1 MNEDG
6 EIPADMG
13 WEGFEGVRSGWEIYI
28 DKYGLAHVGNSRT
41 AACHHVFHVEVEF
54 AGFIF
59 KKREKREGMQEIVK
73 HLPRHAND
81 VMESDCKRTDLAIPS
96 AVSCI

>member
-1 MNEDG
+1 
-6 EIPADMG
+6 MG
-13 WEGFEGVRSGWEIYI
+13 WEGFESVREIYI
-28 DKYGLAHVGNSRT
+28 DEYGLAHVGNSRT

-59 KKREKREGMQEIVK
+59 IKKKRKRKRMQEIVK

>member
-1 MNEDG
+1 MIKGDGSCALMMNEDG

-13 WEGFEGVRSGWEIYI
+13 ESVREIYI
-28 DKYGLAHVGNSRT
+28 DEYGLAHVGNSRT

-59 KKREKREGMQEIVK
+59 KKREKR
-73 HLPRHAND
+73 
-81 VMESDCKRTDLAIPS
+81 KRNARNCQAFTKT
-96 AVSCI
+96 CE

>member
-1 MNEDG
+1 MSEIAELLHVTMCSMLKSNLLVLFLKNE
-6 EIPADMG
+6 
-13 WEGFEGVRSGWEIYI
+13 R
-28 DKYGLAHVGNSRT
+28 
-41 AACHHVFHVEVEF
+41 
-54 AGFIF
+54 
-59 KKREKREGMQEIVK
+59 KRKGMQEIVK

>member
-1 MNEDG
+1 MS
-6 EIPADMG
+6 EIA
-13 WEGFEGVRSGWEIYI
+13 E
-28 DKYGLAHVGNSRT
+28 LLHVTMCSMLKSNLQ
-41 AACHHVFHVEVEF
+41 VLFL
-54 AGFIF
+54 
-59 KKREKREGMQEIVK
+59 KKERIGKRMQEIVK

>member
-1 MNEDG
+1 MS
-6 EIPADMG
+6 EIA
-13 WEGFEGVRSGWEIYI
+13 E
-28 DKYGLAHVGNSRT
+28 LLHVTMCSMLKSNLL
-41 AACHHVFHVEVEF
+41 VLFL
-54 AGFIF
+54 
-59 KKREKREGMQEIVK
+59 KKERKEKEMQEIVK

>member
-1 MNEDG
+1 MIKGDGSCALMMNEDG

-13 WEGFEGVRSGWEIYI
+13 WEGFESVREIYI
-28 DKYGLAHVGNSRT
+28 DEYGLAHVGNSRT

-59 KKREKREGMQEIVK
+59 IKREKK
-73 HLPRHAND
+73 
-81 VMESDCKRTDLAIPS
+81 KRNARNCQAFTKTCERCDG
-96 AVSCI
+96 V

>member
-1 MNEDG
+1 
-6 EIPADMG
+6 MG
-13 WEGFEGVRSGWEIYI
+13 WEGFESVREIYI
-28 DKYGLAHVGNSRT
+28 DEYGLAHVGNSRT

-59 KKREKREGMQEIVK
+59 KKERKRKGMQEIVK